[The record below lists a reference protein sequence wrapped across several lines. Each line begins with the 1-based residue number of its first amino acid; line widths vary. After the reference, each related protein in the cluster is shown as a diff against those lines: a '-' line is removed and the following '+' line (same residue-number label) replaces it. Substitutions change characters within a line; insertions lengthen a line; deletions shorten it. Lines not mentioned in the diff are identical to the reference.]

1 MDLTDFFLIIGMVIL
16 IGFAGR
22 LFRQRT
28 KVPESLFLI
37 LFGLLLGPVTGLA
50 PGDVLLDFVPI
61 ISVAAMVAV
70 LVESGIEFDI
80 SRLTSSLG
88 VSSVFTFLIAAL
100 TTFFITAFLVYVF
113 GWEPAPAALLG
124 LISSGTTTI
133 TAMAL
138 LNSIDVSNKL
148 RRIILL
154 ETIMNDFTLILG
166 TFLIVEFI
174 KLSELSLSEAGRLV
188 FSEFSVGIMF
198 GVLTA
203 LVWRY
208 VLAELNKSKELN
220 YASTIGLS
228 FVLYYV
234 ASFFGGNPI
243 IAIFSFSLFL
253 GNYQKIY
260 KTIMTKAKVKGSNFE
275 IVLRS
280 IRSVQTDFTFFI
292 SSFFFVLLGVTFD
305 LALFDKV
312 SVWLIG
318 GIVGLIILTRFVA
331 AAVLSKMDDVFSE
344 YRNLIAI
351 MIPRGYVAAV
361 LAFVPAQEGIKI
373 PLLADIIVVLLV
385 ITTIIAIF
393 GTSVY
398 ERTKG
403 KRYKSNK

>member
-1 MDLTDFFLIIGMVIL
+1 MELTDFFLIIGMVIL
-16 IGFAGR
+16 IGFVGR
-22 LFRQRT
+22 LVRQRT

-88 VSSVFTFLIAAL
+88 VSSLFTFLIAGL
-100 TTFFITAFLVYVF
+100 TTLLITGFLVYVF

-138 LNSIDVSNKL
+138 LNSINVSNKL
-148 RRIILL
+148 RRVILL

-174 KLSELSLSEAGRLV
+174 KLSELSLSDAGKLV
-188 FSEFSVGIMF
+188 LSEFSVGILF
-198 GVLTA
+198 GVVVA

-208 VLAELNKSKELN
+208 VLAELNRNKELN
-220 YASTIGLS
+220 YASTIGLC

-260 KTIMTKAKVKGSNFE
+260 KTIMSKAKVKAGNFE
-275 IVLRS
+275 TVLRS

-312 SVWLIG
+312 SIWLIT
-318 GIVGLIILTRFVA
+318 GIVVLIIVTRFVA
-331 AAVLSKMDDVFSE
+331 TVLLSRVDNIFSQ

-373 PLLADIIVVLLV
+373 PMLADIIVVLLI
-385 ITTIIAIF
+385 ITTIIAII

-398 ERTKG
+398 ERTKE
-403 KRYKSNK
+403 KSYKSK